1 MADLAG
7 HAKSFVQGP
16 HGQVFSKLM
25 LQRFY
30 KSFFNLP

>member
-1 MADLAG
+1 MADLAR

-16 HGQVFSKLM
+16 RLQVFSKLM
-25 LQRFY
+25 LQHFY